1 MQEAKISEFLREGAP
16 IHIFDAI
23 ELFSKELEDAKYG
36 FQEKINTIF
45 SEAQLPWRLSDDVIF
60 QVNSQYMAEVL
71 SYASK
76 LLGTSGF
83 QGAKQEF
90 QEARTDLD
98 SGDNKG
104 AIHHANLSLES
115 TMKAILGVDRER
127 PGTLF
132 RMVIDSGI
140 IPEYYDDFLKNFEQV
155 LRVVNI
161 ARNEEKGAGHG
172 QGSEVVDVPKHL
184 EELVLNFCDSLTIF
198 LVNHYIDAK
207 PKERPTPE
215 PELSY
220 VPDDDIPF

>member
-1 MQEAKISEFLREGAP
+1 
-16 IHIFDAI
+16 
-23 ELFSKELEDAKYG
+23 
-36 FQEKINTIF
+36 
-45 SEAQLPWRLSDDVIF
+45 
-60 QVNSQYMAEVL
+60 
-71 SYASK
+71 
-76 LLGTSGF
+76 
-83 QGAKQEF
+83 
-90 QEARTDLD
+90 
-98 SGDNKG
+98 
-104 AIHHANLSLES
+104 
-115 TMKAILGVDRER
+115 MKAILGVDRER

-184 EELVLNFCDSLTIF
+184 AELVLNFCGSLTIF

-215 PELSY
+215 PELTY